1 MGPVKPIT
9 LTRPGWNNSSN
20 KVFSF
25 CVFLVQ
31 VASSSWMMLAYVGE
45 PLFEPQEGR
54 SGLFSRDPVG
64 SQWADGVPTR
74 RLNETA

>member
-1 MGPVKPIT
+1 MGEVKPIT
-9 LTRPGWNNSSN
+9 LTGPGWNNSSN

-31 VASSSWMMLAYVGE
+31 VASSLWMMLAYVGE

-54 SGLFSRDPVG
+54 LALFSRDPVG
-64 SQWADGVPTR
+64 SMGWSHDC
-74 RLNETA
+74 ETT